1 MTLQA
6 RLARLTG
13 NDMVR
18 DVLRLVTGT
27 VGGRVIT
34 LAAMPF
40 VTRLYS
46 PQDFALL
53 AVYLGTVTMISAIA
67 CLRFDV
73 AIPVA
78 GDDSD
83 AAHLLVLAL
92 LIAIGTALLGLI
104 AVLLAAERIA
114 GLLGQPALAPWL
126 WLVPLGVFLSGSY
139 SALQFWATR
148 ARRFGSIAMTRITQ
162 AAAGVSTMLAL
173 GWAGVA
179 PLGLML
185 GNLLNASAGGFRLG
199 IDALREDRTALAG
212 VSCRGLVKAF
222 AAYRRFPLYS
232 APEALVNMAGAQVP
246 ILIIAAFSPSEAG
259 FLLLAQQ
266 VMAAP
271 MKLLGSSISQV
282 YVSRAPE
289 EFRAGRLADFTLST
303 MRKLVV
309 LGMGPLILAG
319 VLAPILFPI
328 VFGAEWSRAG
338 EIVAWMVP
346 WMALQFISSPV
357 SLVMYV
363 VGRQRAMLVLTL
375 FGAIVRIGAVSIAAQ
390 SGGGLMIGAMIGA
403 SAIFYGVCLVIFII
417 SSRLKLLN
425 IIN

>member
-1 MTLQA
+1 
-6 RLARLTG
+6 
-13 NDMVR
+13 
-18 DVLRLVTGT
+18 
-27 VGGRVIT
+27 
-34 LAAMPF
+34 
-40 VTRLYS
+40 
-46 PQDFALL
+46 
-53 AVYLGTVTMISAIA
+53 
-67 CLRFDV
+67 
-73 AIPVA
+73 
-78 GDDSD
+78 
-83 AAHLLVLAL
+83 
-92 LIAIGTALLGLI
+92 
-104 AVLLAAERIA
+104 
-114 GLLGQPALAPWL
+114 
-126 WLVPLGVFLSGSY
+126 
-139 SALQFWATR
+139 
-148 ARRFGSIAMTRITQ
+148 
-162 AAAGVSTMLAL
+162 
-173 GWAGVA
+173 
-179 PLGLML
+179 ML

-212 VSCRGLVKAF
+212 VSRRGLAKAF

-303 MRKLVV
+303 MRKLII
-309 LGMGPLILAG
+309 LGVGPLILAG
-319 VLAPILFPI
+319 VLAPILFPV

-363 VGRQRAMLVLTL
+363 VGRQRAMLVLTTLGLIFRVGGVVTALQISTLGLVGGFVVGSVSYYIAVLIFVSVAAGFDRRRYARL
-375 FGAIVRIGAVSIAAQ
+375 FASFFDWRLLIPILPAAVF
-390 SGGGLMIGAMIGA
+390 L
-403 SAIFYGVCLVIFII
+403 F
-417 SSRLKLLN
+417 R
-425 IIN
+425 